1 MMELEQILDSMEPA
15 EALTA
20 LKPQLRKILSS
31 LDEEAVVAF
40 VTGLMEQEDGDKVS
54 SMVHL

>member
-1 MMELEQILDSMEPA
+1 MMELAQILDSMEPA
-15 EALTA
+15 EALAA

-31 LDEEAVVAF
+31 LDEEAVVEF
-40 VTGLMEQEDGDKVS
+40 VTGLMGHEDGDKLS

>member
-1 MMELEQILDSMEPA
+1 MELAQILDSMEPA
-15 EALTA
+15 EALAA

-31 LDEEAVVAF
+31 LDEETVVEF
-40 VTGLMEQEDGDKVS
+40 VTGLMEQKDGDKLS